1 MGSPSTLRGAI
12 IGLGNVAVHGHL
24 PAWRERD
31 DVEIVAVS
39 DARAERRA
47 IGAES
52 LPGALW
58 YDSVDALLDDGRLD
72 FVDICTPP
80 SSHAALI
87 QSALRRGLHVLCEK
101 PLVSTPAEL
110 AWVAELAEKSR
121 VTLHTVHNWH
131 HAPIVRRTA
140 ELIGERAVG
149 PVRRVVWHTR
159 RTRPAAAAD
168 PGAENWRVDPAV
180 AGGGVLSDHG
190 WHVFYVVCRWIGGE
204 PIAVSAQLERRR
216 HRALPVEDTASVRLI
231 FPEATAEILLTWAAD
246 VRENWA
252 DVEGSRGRLE
262 LRDDTLVWRDA
273 EGGEAGQWRCP
284 PRLSD
289 GSHHPDWF
297 RAVADEFVAEMT
309 SGSPTRANLAEA
321 SLCVALESAAR
332 ESSRHGGRL
341 VTVAVS
347 A

>member
-1 MGSPSTLRGAI
+1 VARPPILKGAI
-12 IGLGNVAVHGHL
+12 LGLGNVAVHGHL
-24 PAWRERD
+24 PAWRERE

-47 IGAES
+47 VCAEA
-52 LPGALW
+52 LPGARW
-58 YDSVDALLDDGRLD
+58 HESADGLLDEPGLD

-101 PLVSTPAEL
+101 PLVHSAADL
-110 AWVAELAEKSR
+110 AWVAELAEKSGR
-121 VTLHTVHNWH
+121 VLHTVHNWH

-140 ELIGERAVG
+140 ELIREGAVG
-149 PVRRVVWHTR
+149 AVRRAVWHTR
-159 RTRPAAAAD
+159 RTRPAVAAD
-168 PGAENWRVDPAV
+168 PGAGNWRVDPAV
-180 AGGGVLSDHG
+180 AGGGVLTDHG
-190 WHVFYVVCRWIGGE
+190 WHLFYVLNRWVGGE
-204 PIAVSAQLERRR
+204 PIAVSARLERRR
-216 HRALPVEDTASVRLI
+216 HQALAVEDTASVDLL

-252 DVEGSRGRLE
+252 EVEGTRGRLE
-262 LRDDTLVWRDA
+262 LRDDTLLRRDA
-273 EGGEAGQWRCP
+273 GGRTVGQWPCP

-297 RAVADEFVAEMT
+297 HAVAGEFVAEIR
-309 SGSPTRANLAEA
+309 GEAPRGENFAEA

-341 VTVAVS
+341 VSVAVS